1 MAIAPASIDAELTAD
16 AFPTDPYPTYRRLRD
31 EDPVHWSEPWGQ
43 WLLSRYEDVVRVLRE
58 PEAFGSAGWESR
70 FLERFAPAERDR
82 LPSLQAHFR
91 PHAFLSITDPPAHA
105 RMRRPVVRTL
115 TPRVIASVQPFI
127 ERVIEGLFEE
137 VERTGRFDAVRDFGY
152 PLPGSVIT
160 EMMGLP
166 LEDRDRF
173 LAWSEDVVDFV
184 STGSPSIDRALQ
196 AEASMTGLRS
206 YLDAFINARRAD
218 PDDGIISLLIETGE
232 VADPFS
238 QEELIA
244 TATAVVTAGHE
255 TTANLIGNGV
265 LALLGNP
272 AQMDRLRE
280 EPGLAATAVEEFL
293 RYDAPLQ
300 RFRRVA
306 RRDIELGDRT
316 IRQGQLV
323 MAFGG
328 SANRDRATFEE
339 PDSLDVGRTDNPHLA
354 FGNGIH
360 FCVGAALSRLEG
372 RIVFE
377 QLPRRYPKLR
387 LDPEA
392 PPIWRR
398 NIAFRGLDALPVRV
412 D

>member
-1 MAIAPASIDAELTAD
+1 MAIAAASIDSELTAD
-16 AFPTDPYPTYRRLRD
+16 AFPADPYPTYRRLRD
-31 EDPVHWSEPWGQ
+31 EDPVHWADPWGQ

-58 PEAFGSAGWESR
+58 PDLFGSAGWESR
-70 FLERFAPAERDR
+70 FLDRFSEADRER
-82 LPSLQAHFR
+82 LPNLVAHFR
-91 PHAFLSITDPPAHA
+91 PAAFLSITDPPAHA

-127 ERVIEGLFEE
+127 ERVIEQLFDD
-137 VERTGRFDAVRDFGY
+137 VERAGSFDAIRDFGY

-166 LEDRDRF
+166 LNDRDRF

-184 STGSPSIDRALQ
+184 STGSPSIDRAVQ
-196 AEASMTGLRS
+196 AEASMASIRT
-206 YLDAFINARRAD
+206 YLDAFITARRTD
-218 PDDGIISLLIETGE
+218 PDKGIISLLVESGGL
-232 VADPFS
+232 ADPLT
-238 QEELIA
+238 QDELIA
-244 TATAVVTAGHE
+244 TATAVITAGHE

-265 LALLGNP
+265 LALLRDP
-272 AQMDRLRE
+272 SQCDRLRA
-280 EPGLAATAVEEFL
+280 EPELAEKAVEEFL

-306 RRDIELGDRT
+306 RRDVEMRGKVIHE
-316 IRQGQLV
+316 GQLV

-328 SANRDRATFEE
+328 SANRDPAVFTD
-339 PDSLDVGRTDNPHLA
+339 PDSLDVGRVDNPHLA

-377 QLPRRYPKLR
+377 RLPARFPRLR

-392 PPIWRR
+392 PPVWRR
-398 NIAFRGLDALPVRV
+398 NIAFRGLDTLPVRV